1 VYREQ
6 HPHFKLYQQQAG
18 FSLLE
23 ISIVVLILGIM
34 AIVVI
39 PDSAPS
45 NQQKLDLAANQI
57 AQALRFAQ
65 GEAQRTGEHHGV
77 TISQVTQ
84 TITVIKWDLATDP
97 VSTEL
102 IPYHPVNKQSFVF
115 DADRMSLAPGVSIIN
130 SSDIF
135 NYTTVGRRRSLIF
148 DPQGVPVWVLGSD
161 DSVHRLIDGIVELS
175 NGQDQRDIAVA
186 PLTGRVTVQ

>member
-1 VYREQ
+1 VFFNLNERSY
-6 HPHFKLYQQQAG
+6 KLNQQAG

-23 ISIVVLILGIM
+23 LSIVVLILGIM

-65 GEAQRTGEHHGV
+65 GEALRTGEHHGV

-84 TITVIKWDLATDP
+84 TITVIKWDLTTDP

-115 DADRMSLAPGVSIIN
+115 DADTMSLAPGVSIVN

-135 NYTTVGRRRSLIF
+135 NYISIGRRRSLIF
-148 DPQGVPVWVLGSD
+148 DPQGIPVWVLGSD
-161 DSVHRLIDGIVELS
+161 DSVYRLLDGIVQLS
-175 NGQDQRDIAVA
+175 NGQNQRLIGVE
-186 PLTGRVTVQ
+186 PLTGRVSVK

>member
-1 VYREQ
+1 MYLRSYPQ
-6 HPHFKLYQQQAG
+6 DIKPNRLAG

-23 ISIVVLILGIM
+23 LTAVVAILGIM
-34 AIVVI
+34 ALVVI

-45 NQQKLDLAANQI
+45 NQQKLDLAAQQI
-57 AQALRFAQ
+57 AQALRFAHS
-65 GEAQRTGEHHGV
+65 EALRTGEHHGV

-84 TITVIKWDLATDP
+84 TIAVIKWDMTTDP

-115 DADRMSLAPGVSIIN
+115 DADTMSLAAGVSIIN

-148 DPQGVPVWVLGSD
+148 DPKGVPVWVLGSD
-161 DSVHRLIDGIVELS
+161 DSVYRLLDGVVQLS
-175 NGQDQRDIAVA
+175 DGQDQRDIVVA

>member
-1 VYREQ
+1 MCLRRYSQVIKRNT
-6 HPHFKLYQQQAG
+6 QAG

-45 NQQKLDLAANQI
+45 NQQKLELAASQI

-84 TITVIKWDLATDP
+84 TITVIKWDLTTDP

-102 IPYHPVNKQSFVF
+102 VPYHPVNKQSFVF
-115 DADRMSLAPGVSIIN
+115 DADTMSLAPGVSIIN

-175 NGQDQRDIAVA
+175 DGRDQRDIAVA

>member
-1 VYREQ
+1 VCPGDYSQ
-6 HPHFKLYQQQAG
+6 VIKHNQQAG

-23 ISIVVLILGIM
+23 ISVVVLILGTM

-45 NQQKLDLAANQI
+45 SQQKLDLAANQI

-65 GEAQRTGEHHGV
+65 NEALRTGQHHGA

-84 TITVIKWDLATDP
+84 TITVIKWDLTTAP

-102 IPYHPVNKQSFVF
+102 VPYHPVNKQSFVF
-115 DADRMSLAPGVSIIN
+115 DADTMSIAPGVSIIN

-148 DPQGVPVWVLGSD
+148 DPQGVPVWVQGSD
-161 DSVHRLIDGIVELS
+161 DSIHRLLDGVVQLS
-175 NGQDQRDIAVA
+175 DGRDQRDIAVA

>member
-1 VYREQ
+1 MCLRRYPQVIKRNT
-6 HPHFKLYQQQAG
+6 QAG

-23 ISIVVLILGIM
+23 LSIVVLILGIM

-57 AQALRFAQ
+57 AQALRFAHR
-65 GEAQRTGEHHGV
+65 EAVRTGEHYGV

-84 TITVIKWDLATDP
+84 TITVKKWDMTTDP

-102 IPYHPVNKQSFVF
+102 IPYHPVDKQSFVF
-115 DADRMSLAPGVSIIN
+115 DADTMSLAPGVSIIN

-135 NYTTVGRRRSLIF
+135 NYISIGRRRSLIF
-148 DPQGVPVWVLGSD
+148 DPHGVPVWVLGSD
-161 DSVHRLIDGIVELS
+161 DSVYRLLDGIVQLS
-175 NGQDQRDIAVA
+175 DGQNRRDIAVA
-186 PLTGRVTVQ
+186 PLTGRVMVK

>member
-1 VYREQ
+1 MCLKRYPQVIK
-6 HPHFKLYQQQAG
+6 HKTQAG

-34 AIVVI
+34 ALVVI
-39 PDSAPS
+39 PASSPTG
-45 NQQKLDLAANQI
+45 QQKLDLAAEQI
-57 AQALRFAQ
+57 AQALRFAHS
-65 GEAQRTGEHHGV
+65 EALRTGEHHGV

-84 TITVIKWDLATDP
+84 TITVKKWDMTTDP

-102 IPYHPVNKQSFVF
+102 IPYHPVDKQSFVF
-115 DADRMSLAPGVSIIN
+115 DADTMSLAPGVSITN

-135 NYTTVGRRRSLIF
+135 NYVTIGRRRSLIF

-161 DSVHRLIDGIVELS
+161 DSVYRLLDGIVQLS
-175 NGQDQRDIAVA
+175 NGQYQRNVAVA

>member
-1 VYREQ
+1 MRYKRLAQVKWQPR
-6 HPHFKLYQQQAG
+6 QAG

-23 ISIVVLILGIM
+23 LAVVVLILGIM

-39 PDSAPS
+39 PDSAPG
-45 NQQKLDLAANQI
+45 NQQKLDLAAQQI
-57 AQALRFAQ
+57 AQALRFAHS
-65 GEAQRTGEHHGV
+65 EALRTGEHHGV

-84 TITVIKWDLATDP
+84 TITVIKWDLTTDP

-102 IPYHPVNKQSFVF
+102 VPYHPVNNQAFVF
-115 DADRMSLAPGVSIIN
+115 DADSISLAPGVSITN

-135 NYTTVGRRRSLIF
+135 NYIGIGRRRSLIF

-161 DSVHRLIDGIVELS
+161 DSVYRLLDGIVELS
-175 NGQDQRDIAVA
+175 NGQNQRTIEVA
-186 PLTGRVTVQ
+186 PLTGRVTIQ

>member
-1 VYREQ
+1 VCLRRYSQVIKRNT
-6 HPHFKLYQQQAG
+6 QAG

-45 NQQKLDLAANQI
+45 NQQKLELAASQI

-84 TITVIKWDLATDP
+84 TITVIKWDLTTDP

-102 IPYHPVNKQSFVF
+102 VPYHPVNKQSFVF
-115 DADRMSLAPGVSIIN
+115 DADTMSLAPGVSIIN

-175 NGQDQRDIAVA
+175 DGRDQRDIAVA

>member
-1 VYREQ
+1 VRLRDYLQ
-6 HPHFKLYQQQAG
+6 VIKHNQQAG

-23 ISIVVLILGIM
+23 LSIVVLILGIM
-34 AIVVI
+34 ALVVI

-57 AQALRFAQ
+57 AQALRFAHS
-65 GEAQRTGEHHGV
+65 EALRTGEHHGV

-84 TITVIKWDLATDP
+84 TITVKKWDMTTDP

-102 IPYHPVNKQSFVF
+102 VSYHPVDKQAFVF
-115 DADRMSLAPGVSIIN
+115 DADGMSLAPGVSITN

-135 NYTTVGRRRSLIF
+135 NYVTIGRRRSLIF
-148 DPQGVPVWVLGSD
+148 DPEGVPAWVLGSD
-161 DSVHRLIDGIVELS
+161 DSVYRLLDGIVQLS
-175 NGQDQRDIAVA
+175 NGQNQRNIAVA

>member
-6 HPHFKLYQQQAG
+6 HPQFNVYKEQAG

-23 ISIVVLILGIM
+23 LSIVVLILGIM
-34 AIVVI
+34 ALVVI

-57 AQALRFAQ
+57 AQALRFAHS
-65 GEAQRTGEHHGV
+65 EALRTGEHHGV

-84 TITVIKWDLATDP
+84 TITVKKWDMMTDP

-102 IPYHPVNKQSFVF
+102 IPYHPIDKQSFVF
-115 DADRMSLAPGVSIIN
+115 DADGMSLAPGVSITN

-135 NYTTVGRRRSLIF
+135 NYVSIGRRRSLIF
-148 DPQGVPVWVLGSD
+148 DPQGIPVWVLGSD
-161 DSVHRLIDGIVELS
+161 DSVYRLLDGVVQLS
-175 NGQDQRDIAVA
+175 NGQNQRSIAVA
-186 PLTGRVTVQ
+186 PLTGRVLVK

>member
-1 VYREQ
+1 MCLRRYPQVI
-6 HPHFKLYQQQAG
+6 KLNPQAG

-39 PDSAPS
+39 PDSAPG

-57 AQALRFAQ
+57 AQALRFAHS
-65 GEAQRTGEHHGV
+65 EALRTGEHHGV

-84 TITVIKWDLATDP
+84 TITVKKWDMTTDP

-115 DADRMSLAPGVSIIN
+115 DADTMSLAPGVSIIN

-135 NYTTVGRRRSLIF
+135 NYISIGRRRSLIF

-161 DSVHRLIDGIVELS
+161 DSVYRLLDGIVQLS
-175 NGQDQRDIAVA
+175 DGQNRRDIAVA
-186 PLTGRVTVQ
+186 PLTGRVMVK

>member
-1 VYREQ
+1 VCPRNHSQ
-6 HPHFKLYQQQAG
+6 VVTPNQQAG

-34 AIVVI
+34 AVVVI

-57 AQALRFAQ
+57 AQALRFAHS
-65 GEAQRTGEHHGV
+65 ESLRSGEHHGV

-84 TITVIKWDLATDP
+84 TITVIKWDLTTDP

-102 IPYHPVNKQSFVF
+102 IPYHPVDKQSFVF
-115 DADRMSLAPGVSIIN
+115 DADTMSLAPGVSITN

-148 DPQGVPVWVLGSD
+148 DPRGVPVWVRGSD
-161 DSVHRLIDGIVELS
+161 DSVHRLIDGVVNLS
-175 NGQDQRDIAVA
+175 DGQNQRGVVVA

>member
-1 VYREQ
+1 MFFNLNERSY
-6 HPHFKLYQQQAG
+6 KLSHQAG

-34 AIVVI
+34 ALVAI
-39 PDSAPS
+39 PDSTPS

-84 TITVIKWDLATDP
+84 TITVIKWDLTTDP

-115 DADRMSLAPGVSIIN
+115 EADSMSLAPGVSIIN

-135 NYTTVGRRRSLIF
+135 NYLTIGRQPSLIF

-161 DSVHRLIDGIVELS
+161 DSVYRLLDGIVQLS
-175 NGQDQRDIAVA
+175 DGQVQRDIAVA

>member
-1 VYREQ
+1 VCPRDYPQ
-6 HPHFKLYQQQAG
+6 VIKHNQQAG

-34 AIVVI
+34 AVVVI

-84 TITVIKWDLATDP
+84 TITVIKWDMTTDP

-102 IPYHPVNKQSFVF
+102 VPYHPVNKQSFVF
-115 DADRMSLAPGVSIIN
+115 DADRMGLAPGVSIIN

-135 NYTTVGRRRSLIF
+135 NYITIGRRPSLIF
-148 DPQGVPVWVLGSD
+148 DPKGVPVWVLGSD
-161 DSVHRLIDGIVELS
+161 DSVYRLLDGVVQLS
-175 NGQDQRDIAVA
+175 DGQDQRDIAVA

>member
-1 VYREQ
+1 VCLGRYPQVIKRNT
-6 HPHFKLYQQQAG
+6 QAG

-23 ISIVVLILGIM
+23 LSIVVLILGIM

-57 AQALRFAQ
+57 AQALRFAHR
-65 GEAQRTGEHHGV
+65 EAVRTGEHYGV

-84 TITVIKWDLATDP
+84 TITVKKWDMTTDP

-102 IPYHPVNKQSFVF
+102 IPYHPVDKQSFVF
-115 DADRMSLAPGVSIIN
+115 DADTMSLAPGVSIIN

-135 NYTTVGRRRSLIF
+135 NYISIGRRRSLIF
-148 DPQGVPVWVLGSD
+148 DPHGVPVWVLGSD
-161 DSVHRLIDGIVELS
+161 DSVYRLLDGIVQLS
-175 NGQDQRDIAVA
+175 DGQNRRDIAVA
-186 PLTGRVTVQ
+186 PLTGRVMVK

>member
-1 VYREQ
+1 MCLRRYPQVIKRNT
-6 HPHFKLYQQQAG
+6 QAG

-23 ISIVVLILGIM
+23 LSIVVLILGIM
-34 AIVVI
+34 ALVVI

-57 AQALRFAQ
+57 AQALRFAHS
-65 GEAQRTGEHHGV
+65 EALRTGEHHGV

>member
-1 VYREQ
+1 
-6 HPHFKLYQQQAG
+6 
-18 FSLLE
+18 
-23 ISIVVLILGIM
+23 M

-39 PDSAPS
+39 PDSAPG

-57 AQALRFAQ
+57 AQALRFAHS
-65 GEAQRTGEHHGV
+65 EALRTGEHHGL

-84 TITVIKWDLATDP
+84 TITVKKWDMTTNP

-102 IPYHPVNKQSFVF
+102 IPYHPVNKQGFVF
-115 DADRMSLAPGVSIIN
+115 DADTMSLAPGVSITN

-135 NYTTVGRRRSLIF
+135 NYMTIGRRRSLIF

-161 DSVHRLIDGIVELS
+161 DSVYRLLDGIVQLG
-175 NGQDQRDIAVA
+175 NGQNQRLIGVE
-186 PLTGRVTVQ
+186 PLTGRVTVK

>member
-1 VYREQ
+1 MCLGRYPQVIKRNT
-6 HPHFKLYQQQAG
+6 QAG

-39 PDSAPS
+39 PDSAPT
-45 NQQKLDLAANQI
+45 NQQKLDLAASQI
-57 AQALRFAQ
+57 AQALRFAHH
-65 GEAQRTGEHHGV
+65 EALRTGEHHGV

-84 TITVIKWDLATDP
+84 TITVMKWDMTTDP

-102 IPYHPVNKQSFVF
+102 VPYHPVNKQSFVF
-115 DADRMSLAPGVSIIN
+115 DADTMSLAPGVSIIN

-135 NYTTVGRRRSLIF
+135 NYITIGRRRSLIF

-161 DSVHRLIDGIVELS
+161 DSVHRLMDGIVELS
-175 NGQDQRDIAVA
+175 DGQNQRDIAVA

>member
-1 VYREQ
+1 MFLDLRERSV
-6 HPHFKLYQQQAG
+6 KLSHQAG

-39 PDSAPS
+39 PDSSPTS
-45 NQQKLDLAANQI
+45 QQKLDLAANQI
-57 AQALRFAQ
+57 AQALRFAHR
-65 GEAQRTGEHHGV
+65 EALRTGEHHGV

-84 TITVIKWDLATDP
+84 TITVQKWDLTTDP

-102 IPYHPVNKQSFVF
+102 VPYHPVNKQGFVF
-115 DADRMSLAPGVSIIN
+115 DADTMSLAPGVSIIN

-135 NYTTVGRRRSLIF
+135 NYLTIGRRRSLIF
-148 DPQGVPVWVLGSD
+148 DPQGMPVWVLGSD
-161 DSVHRLIDGIVELS
+161 DSVYRLLDAVIQLSDGRT
-175 NGQDQRDIAVA
+175 QRDVAIA
-186 PLTGRVTVQ
+186 PLTGRVTIQ

>member
-1 VYREQ
+1 VFFNLKECSL
-6 HPHFKLYQQQAG
+6 KLNRQAG

-23 ISIVVLILGIM
+23 LSIVVLILGIM
-34 AIVVI
+34 AVVVI
-39 PDSAPS
+39 PDSAPT

-65 GEAQRTGEHHGV
+65 GEALRTGEHHGV

-84 TITVIKWDLATDP
+84 TITVIKWDLTTDP

-102 IPYHPVNKQSFVF
+102 VPYHPVSKQSFAF
-115 DADRMSLAPGVSIIN
+115 DADQMSLAAGVSIIN

-135 NYTTVGRRRSLIF
+135 NYLTIGRRRSLIF

-161 DSVHRLIDGIVELS
+161 DSIHRLLDGVVQLS
-175 NGQDQRDIAVA
+175 NGNNQREVTVA

>member
-1 VYREQ
+1 MFFNLNERSY
-6 HPHFKLYQQQAG
+6 KLNHQAG

-39 PDSAPS
+39 PDSAPTG
-45 NQQKLDLAANQI
+45 QQKLDLAANQI

-84 TITVIKWDLATDP
+84 TITVIKWDLTTDP

-102 IPYHPVNKQSFVF
+102 VPSHPVNKQSFVF
-115 DADRMSLAPGVSIIN
+115 DADTMSLAPGVSIIN

-135 NYTTVGRRRSLIF
+135 NYLTIGRRQSLIF

-161 DSVHRLIDGIVELS
+161 DSVYRLLDGIVQLS
-175 NGQDQRDIAVA
+175 DGQVQRDVAVA

>member
-1 VYREQ
+1 VCLKRYPQVIKR
-6 HPHFKLYQQQAG
+6 KTQAG

-23 ISIVVLILGIM
+23 LSIVVLILGIM
-34 AIVVI
+34 ALVVI

-57 AQALRFAQ
+57 AQALRFAHS
-65 GEAQRTGEHHGV
+65 EALRTGEHHGV

-84 TITVIKWDLATDP
+84 TITVKKWDMTTNP

-102 IPYHPVNKQSFVF
+102 IPYHPVNKQGFVF
-115 DADRMSLAPGVSIIN
+115 DADTMSLAPGVSITN

-135 NYTTVGRRRSLIF
+135 NYMTIGRRRSLIF

-161 DSVHRLIDGIVELS
+161 DSVYRLLDGIVQLG
-175 NGQDQRDIAVA
+175 NGQNQRLIGVE
-186 PLTGRVTVQ
+186 PLTGRVTVK

>member
-1 VYREQ
+1 VFFNLNERSC
-6 HPHFKLYQQQAG
+6 KLNHQAG

-39 PDSAPS
+39 PDSAPTS
-45 NQQKLDLAANQI
+45 QQKLDLAANQI
-57 AQALRFAQ
+57 AQALRFAH
-65 GEAQRTGEHHGV
+65 GEALRTGEHHGV
-77 TISQVTQ
+77 TISQTTQ
-84 TITVIKWDLATDP
+84 TITVKKWDMTTDP

-115 DADRMSLAPGVSIIN
+115 DADTMSLAPGVSITN

-135 NYTTVGRRRSLIF
+135 NYITIGRRRSLIF

-161 DSVHRLIDGIVELS
+161 DSVYRLLDGVVQLS
-175 NGQDQRDIAVA
+175 NGQNQRSIGVA
-186 PLTGRVTVQ
+186 PLTGRVMVK